1 MGEQHQKENSST
13 QVALEE
19 CIQLLKGPTDERRF
33 VGLLLVTKL
42 LPAGDADTIRA
53 VYDSVGS
60 QFIARL
66 LLPLRRPQL
75 TEHSEQSRQTDGS
88 ACVLALAVLAS
99 SCRLSDIA
107 AREEVMD
114 KVPLFVKVVNNGGIS
129 QLLNMHGRQIQ
140 AQDWRRM
147 DEEAVKDALECL
159 LAVAAASPDGHTI
172 CLESG
177 ALAAACSAL
186 QAKRSNAGI
195 EAQSALVLR
204 LLGILLQRAE
214 HGTVLADSALD
225 VAAAVPAVA
234 SFMVLDTRST
244 SSAAAAAEKGKQP
257 EAGKAPAPQAPDM
270 MDPAALQLEA
280 LHVLLLILSLPGPQ
294 VEECLLASSKAAV
307 SSGMGWPLRARSG
320 IATLLRGR
328 LAPAQRQTALQ
339 VAASILGLIGPEW
352 LLAPSH
358 DGEDLPEAFFQ
369 LLVEVVKVEALV
381 TLRDALSPD
390 AHVPLSHAPRPTPE
404 QPSNSAGTAAEP
416 SSAAPMDQDS
426 DEDDTQ
432 GFAPMMP
439 PLERPAPLVDERGND
454 IETDALKDHSS
465 SQQRRHASGQPST
478 ADGQTELA
486 RERAARVL
494 PAVFALAEGCVEAL
508 AADSMRTEAKTDVSA
523 AHVDMPEP
531 VLSDRVAMRAMS
543 SLQETHE
550 AILQYLEAAGQGEV
564 DASDPIILAATRS
577 LGRFLAE
584 APDAFAERMQKL
596 LPFLLTVQ
604 QGQGAPFL
612 LPVLLQVVP
621 QASEEQGSAAAT
633 RAWLAALLDKQVL
646 EALARQASQIAEEAW
661 KLWAAALQGAFSGAW
676 VALVS
681 AEAML
686 LPAVDLLCALQQNA
700 SQAGWE
706 VEQVDMAEAL
716 LGTVQPLAQ
725 WAQERKRAS
734 PLAHEGRGPAGPQAV
749 DSRLLVSV
757 GGLVAYT
764 LLVATQR
771 GRCGSQHLEEDVKA
785 VLSCGASLVSHAI
798 DEGFVRLAVA
808 KRKAME
814 RAQEQL
820 SGSSISAG
828 GLVAP
833 GVSAGRSAEDWLEDI
848 RGVWTGLVRTTTL
861 LAQESAGFTA
871 EVEKLKPL
879 WSEGG
884 GAWADVSPE
893 LQHLREAVFGRLSA

>member
-1 MGEQHQKENSST
+1 MAEQHQKRDAST
-13 QVALEE
+13 HVALEE

-42 LPAGDADTIRA
+42 LPAGDAGTIRA

-66 LLPLRRPQL
+66 LLPLRQPQI
-75 TEHSEQSRQTDGS
+75 TEHSEQSRQKDAS
-88 ACVLALAVLAS
+88 ACMLTLAVLAS

-114 KVPLFVKVVNNGGIS
+114 KVPLFIKVVKNGGIS
-129 QLLNMHGRQIQ
+129 QLLNMPGRQIQ

-186 QAKRSNAGI
+186 QAKGSNTGI
-195 EAQSALVLR
+195 EARSALALH
-204 LLGILLQRAE
+204 LLGVLLQRAE
-214 HGTVLADSALD
+214 HDTVLVDSALD
-225 VAAAVPAVA
+225 VATAVPAVA
-234 SFMVLDTRST
+234 SFMVLDTRSG
-244 SSAAAAAEKGKQP
+244 SSVAAAAQKGKQQEP
-257 EAGKAPAPQAPDM
+257 GQAPAPPAPDLV
-270 MDPAALQLEA
+270 DPVALQLEA
-280 LHVLLLILSLPGPQ
+280 LLVLLLILSSPSPQ
-294 VEECLLASSKAAV
+294 VEECLLASAKAAAK
-307 SSGMGWPLRARSG
+307 SETGWPLQARSG

-339 VAASILGLIGPEW
+339 VAASILGLVGPEW

-358 DGEDLPEAFFQ
+358 DGGNLPEAFFQ
-369 LLVEVVKVEALV
+369 LLVEVIKVEALI

-390 AHVPLSHAPRPTPE
+390 AHVPLSHAPRPSPE
-404 QPSNSAGTAAEP
+404 RPSTSAGTAAEP
-416 SSAAPMDQDS
+416 SSSAPMEQDS
-426 DEDDTQ
+426 DDDDTQ

-439 PLERPAPLVDERGND
+439 PLERPAPLVDECGSD
-454 IETDALKDHSS
+454 IEPNVLKDHSS
-465 SQQRRHASGQPST
+465 SQQRRHSSGQPST

-486 RERAARVL
+486 GERAARVL

-508 AADSMRTEAKTDVSA
+508 ATDSMRAEAMTDASA
-523 AHVDMPEP
+523 ADLDMPEP
-531 VLSDRVAMRAMS
+531 VLSDRVATRAMS

-550 AILQYLEAAGQGEV
+550 AILQYLEAARQGEV
-564 DASDPIILAATRS
+564 EASDPIILAAARS

-604 QGQGAPFL
+604 QGQATPFL

-621 QASEEQGSAAAT
+621 QASEEEGTDTAA

-646 EALARQASQIAEEAW
+646 EALARHTSQTAEDAR
-661 KLWAAALQGAFSGAW
+661 KLWAAALQGASSGAW
-676 VALVS
+676 AS

-686 LPAVDLLCALQQNA
+686 LPAVEILCSLQQNA

-706 VEQVDMAEAL
+706 VEQVDMAQAL
-716 LGTVQPLAQ
+716 LGTVQPLAH
-725 WAQERKRAS
+725 WAQERGRAS
-734 PLAHEGRGPAGPQAV
+734 PLAHEGPSPASLQAV

-757 GGLVAYT
+757 GGLVAST
-764 LLVATQR
+764 LLVAIQR
-771 GRCGSQHLEEDVKA
+771 GRWASQQLEEDVKA
-785 VLSCGASLVSHAI
+785 VLGSGARVVSHAI
-798 DEGFVRLAVA
+798 EEGFVRLAVA

-814 RAQEQL
+814 RAQQQL
-820 SGSSISAG
+820 SGTGIPSG
-828 GLVAP
+828 GPVAP
-833 GVSAGRSAEDWLEDI
+833 GVSAGSSADDWLEDI
-848 RGVWTGLVRTTTL
+848 RDVWTEAVRTTTL
-861 LAQESAGFTA
+861 LAEHSADFA
-871 EVEKLKPL
+871 AAVEKLKPL
-879 WSEGG
+879 WSEDG
-884 GAWADVSPE
+884 GAWANVSPE
-893 LQHLREAVFGRLSA
+893 LQRLREAVFGRSSV